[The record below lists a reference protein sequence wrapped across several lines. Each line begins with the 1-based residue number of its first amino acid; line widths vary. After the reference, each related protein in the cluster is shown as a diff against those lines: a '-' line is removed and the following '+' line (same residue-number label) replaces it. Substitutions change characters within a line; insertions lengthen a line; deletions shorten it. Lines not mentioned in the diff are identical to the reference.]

1 MSSDIGRAVDGRWVF
16 YGIMLFNN
24 TQSGSLSVLNNS
36 IVLSKSTAPLNEPEY
51 NIVLILN
58 PTNEKHE
65 MIIGSKGHNTNII
78 FYDSILSPVMLVKV
92 NNIDVDRNKVRG
104 SNLDIDDYGSII
116 TLKELELKIPA
127 NDDSIIQTLCEN
139 ADV

>member
-1 MSSDIGRAVDGRWVF
+1 
-16 YGIMLFNN
+16 
-24 TQSGSLSVLNNS
+24 
-36 IVLSKSTAPLNEPEY
+36 
-51 NIVLILN
+51 
-58 PTNEKHE
+58 